1 MRKAVI
7 VLSLTTAAFAA
18 STLYLARELQVE
30 RASAAVNAPAIAVPA
45 PVHAP
50 APAPVEPATVAR
62 SDEPVVQLSAT
73 LERASSPAMSATVI
87 NAPRVPAELLAQMNA
102 QQHKHHQEL
111 VQRFDDPEQR
121 AEMLAEFKAMV
132 RNNNQGLAQALKLS
146 KEDGEKLI
154 DLLTLQQVEN
164 QVGYARCSLDGSCD
178 AGKIGQFGTDSAT
191 QEIANLLG
199 PEGQQKLNQYRNSI
213 SERES
218 VSQFRSRLSDA
229 TYLRED
235 TAESL
240 IAVLA
245 EERMRIS
252 VEASKHGSGLTGIGN
267 GMGMVWVSETN
278 DSPEA
283 RYASAQEN
291 SRRLRARAAEVLT
304 ASQLRVF
311 EEMQDELLLSTRQQL
326 RQKQDF
332 NANVV
337 TITTTN

>member
-1 MRKAVI
+1 MRTAVI
-7 VLSLTTAAFAA
+7 ALSLTTAAFAA
-18 STLYLARELQVE
+18 STVYLARELHDERVSAEVTTPAVAAPATAQALLQV
-30 RASAAVNAPAIAVPA
+30 APAIVARNP
-45 PVHAP
+45 
-50 APAPVEPATVAR
+50 EPA
-62 SDEPVVQLSAT
+62 VQLSAT
-73 LERASSPAMSATVI
+73 LTRAPSPAMTSIVTNATGI
-87 NAPRVPAELLAQMNA
+87 PAELQAQMNA
-102 QQHKHHQEL
+102 QQHKHNQEM

-121 AEMLAEFKAMV
+121 AELLAEFKAMI
-132 RNNNQGLAQALKLS
+132 RNSHPALAQALKLS
-146 KEDGEKLI
+146 REDADRLI
-154 DLLTLQQVEN
+154 ELLTLEQVEN
-164 QVGYARCSLDGSCD
+164 QVRYARCSLDGSCD
-178 AGKIGQFGTDSAT
+178 VGRIAQIGADST
-191 QEIANLLG
+191 REGIDNLLG
-199 PEGQQKLNQYRNSI
+199 AEGQQKYNEYRNSVG
-213 SERES
+213 ERES
-218 VSQFRSRLSDA
+218 VTQFRTRLSDA

-245 EERMRIS
+245 DERMRIS
-252 VEASKHGSGLTGIGN
+252 AEASKHGTGLTGIGN
-267 GMGMVWVSETN
+267 GIGMVWVSETS

-304 ASQLRVF
+304 ASQLHVF